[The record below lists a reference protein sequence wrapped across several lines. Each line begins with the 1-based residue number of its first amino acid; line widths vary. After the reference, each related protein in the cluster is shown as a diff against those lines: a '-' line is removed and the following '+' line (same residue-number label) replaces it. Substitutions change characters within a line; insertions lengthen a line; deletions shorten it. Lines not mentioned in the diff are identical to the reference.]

1 MILRALALALLVGC
15 TAHAPPADPGPGDT
29 LLRYKLAPFKLRE
42 QATLVVK
49 SRGPALTGEM
59 QVALTG
65 QLDVEAI
72 GSKLKVVHRV
82 LDVTQAEGS
91 GAYSTLGDGSRVDLA
106 KLLREASGAEIV
118 DVRGELD
125 KAASKTLTENAADKA
140 DYQGVTDAV
149 LKLPRDLPEEG
160 LAVGVPF
167 TSKKS
172 EQEDI
177 AGISLAVET
186 GTTVTLRGVTT
197 TDGRRLA
204 ELDVS
209 SERVGATEVQTKGLA
224 AGLSF
229 EGTSAGTL
237 VFDLDAQLPVSLR
250 LKSTVTMEMPGQAI
264 TIETDHAATYTP
276 V

>member
-125 KAASKTLTENAADKA
+125 KA

-177 AGISLAVET
+177 AGITLAVET
-186 GTTVTLRGVTT
+186 GTTTTLRGVTT

-204 ELDVS
+204 ELDLAE
-209 SERVGATEVQTKGLA
+209 ERVGATEVEMKGLRGGVA
-224 AGLSF
+224 F
-229 EGTSAGTL
+229 HGTSAGTL

-250 LKSTVTMEMPGQAI
+250 LESTVTMELPDQAI
-264 TIETDHAATYTP
+264 TIETEHVATYTAI
-276 V
+276 

>member
-1 MILRALALALLVGC
+1 MLLRALALALLVGC
-15 TAHAPPADPGPGDT
+15 TAHAPAADPGPGDT
-29 LLRYKLAPFKLRE
+29 LIRYKLAPFKLRE
-42 QATLVVK
+42 EATLAVK
-49 SRGPALTGEM
+49 SRGPAINGEM

-82 LDVTQAEGS
+82 TDVARAEGS
-91 GAYSTLGDGSRVDLA
+91 GTYSTLGDGSPTDLA
-106 KLLREASGAEIV
+106 KLLREASGAQIV
-118 DVRGELD
+118 DVRGEPD
-125 KAASKTLTENAADKA
+125 EAASATLAENAADEAGYLGVA
-140 DYQGVTDAV
+140 DTV
-149 LKLPRDLPEEG
+149 LQLPRDLPEAG